1 MTELIVPAH
10 AFSPDS
16 IIRHSGHPEKKK
28 KKNEGGKKVMWAE
41 SVGEWKWKGE
51 KRKKGFEKDVDKR
64 GESWE
69 RVEKMED
76 ES

>member
-1 MTELIVPAH
+1 
-10 AFSPDS
+10 
-16 IIRHSGHPEKKK
+16 
-28 KKNEGGKKVMWAE
+28 MWAE

>member
-1 MTELIVPAH
+1 M
-10 AFSPDS
+10 
-16 IIRHSGHPEKKK
+16 HSLQIQLYATLGILKKK